1 MGRIGSLA
9 YETFTVEV
17 SGTFMK
23 ELDLE
28 VIRDVAGDPQS
39 ELNVADDGW
48 STTPEWVNYR
58 EEVNG
63 EFVWQTSS
71 SEDTVA
77 DKETMI
83 RTAQLRVRKY
93 EVDGIKSHMRIK
105 RICDGRYYNITH
117 YHDDPGPGHYMM
129 IYLKVIDDNE

>member
-1 MGRIGSLA
+1 MGLIGSLA
-9 YETFTVEV
+9 YETFDVEV

-28 VIRDVAGDPQS
+28 VIRDTDGDPQS
-39 ELNVADDGW
+39 EIAVADDGW
-48 STTPEWVNYR
+48 SQTPEWVTYR

-63 EFVWQTSS
+63 EFKWEQSAT
-71 SEDTVA
+71 EDTVA

-83 RTAQLRVRKY
+83 RTAKLRVRKY
-93 EVDGIKSHMRIK
+93 EVPGIKSHMRIK

-129 IYLKVIDDNE
+129 IHLKVIDDQ